1 MRGFKTSEFQLFE
14 YLVSLTQNEL
24 KSYVADVLKNKY
36 SQIVIT
42 KDYVCAVGDI
52 PIALVAHL
60 DTVFKKPVSNLYYD
74 TRKNVCWSPEG
85 LGADDRAGVY
95 SILHILRNT
104 KLRPHII
111 FTTDEEIGGI
121 GAAVLASIPC
131 PFEGLKYII
140 ELDRQGTND
149 CVFYDLFNLEFTE
162 YIESFGFVED
172 FGTFSDI
179 SYLCPM
185 WKICGVNL
193 SVGYKNEHS
202 VSEILH
208 VSALFSTINKV
219 IKMLTVDSIPTFEY
233 KENKRYNWMRDM
245 WSYYPYEDSGAE
257 SGFYVHCKGC
267 GELFSEYETFPV
279 KGLDGRTC
287 FYCPDCIPN
296 NVEWCAECEEAFEID
311 PAHPHDEYCKDCI
324 GGLIKCHTT
333 LTKSNNS
340 SIESSPTPKELTLQK
355 QKNYSN
361 DSSKR
366 KKK

>member
-1 MRGFKTSEFQLFE
+1 M
-14 YLVSLTQNEL
+14 
-24 KSYVADVLKNKY
+24 
-36 SQIVIT
+36 
-42 KDYVCAVGDI
+42 
-52 PIALVAHL
+52 
-60 DTVFKKPVSNLYYD
+60 
-74 TRKNVCWSPEG
+74 
-85 LGADDRAGVY
+85 
-95 SILHILRNT
+95 
-104 KLRPHII
+104 
-111 FTTDEEIGGI
+111 
-121 GAAVLASIPC
+121 
-131 PFEGLKYII
+131 
-140 ELDRQGTND
+140 TNQ
-149 CVFYDLFNLEFTE
+149 
-162 YIESFGFVED
+162 
-172 FGTFSDI
+172 
-179 SYLCPM
+179 
-185 WKICGVNL
+185 
-193 SVGYKNEHS
+193 
-202 VSEILH
+202 
-208 VSALFSTINKV
+208 STINKV

-361 DSSKR
+361 DSSKQ